1 MTTINDSRRA
11 FLRGRG
17 ERALRA
23 PRMPWAVADFVAVC
37 ERCDDCIP
45 VCETG
50 ILIRGDGGF
59 PTVDFARGGCTF
71 CGACADSCRSQAL
84 ARRDGPAWS
93 LRALIDSRCLSSQGI
108 SCRLCGDGCEQAAIR
123 FQLHT
128 GGRALPWIAAE
139 HCNGCGGCVLVCPV
153 QAIQVQEAA

>member
-1 MTTINDSRRA
+1 MTTINVSRRA

-23 PRMPWAVADFVAVC
+23 PRMPWTVADFVAVC

-50 ILIRGDGGF
+50 VLTRGDGGF
-59 PTVDFARGGCTF
+59 PTVDFTRGGCTF
-71 CGACADSCRSQAL
+71 CGACV
-84 ARRDGPAWS
+84 G
-93 LRALIDSRCLSSQGI
+93 
-108 SCRLCGDGCEQAAIR
+108 
-123 FQLHT
+123 
-128 GGRALPWIAAE
+128 
-139 HCNGCGGCVLVCPV
+139 VCPV